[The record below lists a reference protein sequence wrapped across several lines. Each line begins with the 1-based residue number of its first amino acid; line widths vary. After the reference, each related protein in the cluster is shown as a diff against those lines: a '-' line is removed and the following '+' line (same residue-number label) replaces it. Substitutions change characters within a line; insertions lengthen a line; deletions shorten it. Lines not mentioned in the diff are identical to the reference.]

1 MTWNE
6 SQTVREI
13 AISNPATIRVFES
26 LGIDYCC
33 GGRRPL
39 SDACERAN
47 VPVARVLEM
56 FAEADQAPMASETQW
71 NDAPLSAIVA
81 HIINKY
87 HTAARQ
93 EIVRL
98 QPLLEKVASK
108 HGAKHSELLSIKELF
123 TAVAQ
128 ELYPHMLK
136 EEQFVFPYIQ
146 QMEAAVTAQ
155 QPISPAFFGSVQ
167 TPIAKLLADHDDAG
181 ELTSKIRTLSNNYQ
195 APAEACPSYLG
206 LYRGLEEFERDL
218 HQHVHLENN
227 LLFPKAV
234 EMERSHQHAVCDCH

>member
-71 NDAPLSAIVA
+71 NDASLSAIA
-81 HIINKY
+81 THIINKSTRPRARKSCACSRY
-87 HTAARQ
+87 LKRWRPSTAPS
-93 EIVRL
+93 IPNYYPSKNYS
-98 QPLLEKVASK
+98 QP
-108 HGAKHSELLSIKELF
+108 
-123 TAVAQ
+123 
-128 ELYPHMLK
+128 
-136 EEQFVFPYIQ
+136 
-146 QMEAAVTAQ
+146 
-155 QPISPAFFGSVQ
+155 
-167 TPIAKLLADHDDAG
+167 
-181 ELTSKIRTLSNNYQ
+181 
-195 APAEACPSYLG
+195 
-206 LYRGLEEFERDL
+206 
-218 HQHVHLENN
+218 
-227 LLFPKAV
+227 
-234 EMERSHQHAVCDCH
+234 

>member
-56 FAEADQAPMASETQW
+56 FAEADQAPMANETQW

-167 TPIAKLLADHDDAG
+167 TPITKLLADHDDAG
-181 ELTSKIRTLSNNYQ
+181 ELTNKIRTLSNNYQ

>member
-6 SQTVREI
+6 NQTVREI
-13 AISNPATIRVFES
+13 AIADPTTIRVFES

-39 SDACERAN
+39 SDACECVK

-56 FAEADQAPMASETQW
+56 FAEAAQSPAEQGTRW
-71 NDAPLSAIVA
+71 NDAPLAAITA
-81 HIINKY
+81 HIVDKF
-87 HTAARQ
+87 HALARQ

-98 QPLLEKVASK
+98 QPLLEKVSSK
-108 HGAKHSELLSIKELF
+108 HGAQHPELLAIKELF
-123 TAVAQ
+123 TAIGQ

-136 EEQFVFPYIQ
+136 EEQIVFPYIQ
-146 QMEAAVTAQ
+146 TMESAVMAQ
-155 QPISPAFFGSVQ
+155 RPITPAFFGSLQ
-167 TPIAKLLADHDDAG
+167 SPIAKLLADHDDAG
-181 ELTSKIRTLSNNYQ
+181 ELTSKIRALSNNYQ

-206 LYRGLEEFERDL
+206 LYQGLKEFERDL

-227 LLFPKAV
+227 LLFPKAIA
-234 EMERSHQHAVCDCH
+234 MEGSHRHAACDCQ

>member
-1 MTWNE
+1 MTLNE

-13 AISNPATIRVFES
+13 AIANPASIRVFES

-47 VPVARVLEM
+47 VPLARVLQM
-56 FAEADQAPMASETQW
+56 LTGAGQSSALDETQW
-71 NDAPLSAIVA
+71 NDASLTEVMA
-81 HIINKY
+81 HIVNKF

-93 EIVRL
+93 DIVRL
-98 QPLLEKVASK
+98 QPLLEKVCSK
-108 HGAKHSELLSIKELF
+108 HGAAHPELLSIKELF
-123 TAVAQ
+123 AAIAQ

-136 EEQFVFPYIQ
+136 EEQFVFPYLQ
-146 QMEAAVTAQ
+146 QMETAVLAQ

-167 TPIAKLLADHDDAG
+167 TPIAKLLTDHDDAG
-181 ELTSKIRTLSNNYQ
+181 ALTSKIRALSNNYA
-195 APAEACPSYLG
+195 APAAACPSYLG
-206 LYRGLEEFERDL
+206 LYQGLKEFERDL

-227 LLFPKAV
+227 LLFPKAL
-234 EMERSHQHAVCDCH
+234 EMERSHKHAGCECG

>member
-6 SQTVREI
+6 TQTVREI
-13 AISNPATIRVFES
+13 AIENPATIRVFET

-39 SDACERAN
+39 SDACESAN

-56 FAEADQAPMASETQW
+56 FAEAGQAPANGGPQW
-71 NDAPLSAIVA
+71 NDAPLSAITA
-81 HIINKY
+81 HIVDKF
-87 HTAARQ
+87 HTLARQ

-98 QPLLEKVASK
+98 QPLLEKVSTK
-108 HGAKHSELLSIKELF
+108 HGAKHPELLSIKELF
-123 TAVAQ
+123 TAIGQ

-146 QMEAAVTAQ
+146 RMEASVIAG
-155 QPISPAFFGSVQ
+155 QPIPPAFFGSVQ

-181 ELTSKIRTLSNNYQ
+181 ELTSKIRSLSNNYQ
-195 APAEACPSYLG
+195 APAGACPSYLG
-206 LYRGLEEFERDL
+206 LFQGLKEFERDL

-227 LLFPKAV
+227 LLFPKAIA
-234 EMERSHQHAVCDCH
+234 MEGSQQHAACDCQ